1 MSDLNKVKKLNP
13 FGKFCCTIGHIPTS
27 YMEALT
33 YEEQLLW
40 FCNFLQNTVI
50 PTVNNNADAVE
61 ELQNLYI
68 ELHNYVENY
77 FDNLDVQEEINNKLD
92 EMAENGTLDEII
104 ERYINTKLIRFY
116 DNINN
121 LINDENIVE
130 NTTVITNGYTYF
142 NDKGNGIYKILDDN
156 VSLNSDIQLNNG
168 LIARLVKDNSN
179 IEYIF
184 PKSWSYRNS
193 GDIIIIKAL
202 GKILMID
209 TDTNTNWDKV
219 EEMLEDNNITHLD
232 YFFLS
237 HYHIDHMGNFVS
249 LVNNNYIDNNTIL
262 YLPQVNETM
271 EADYKYQEVMEII
284 NEKGFDYII
293 PEENSILNLGMNIT
307 LKFYNTDETYIS
319 SLSDWNN
326 ASMLILLI
334 HGNSKTLFTGDAQGN
349 AMRRAVDNGFINEK
363 IELLK
368 LNHHGVIIEND
379 SSVRAMEILQPKFA
393 IQTAQLLN
401 HRNRFQFNGDIA
413 YLKGIGTKLF
423 ATYFQD
429 DYVKFESSI
438 NTLTTIN
445 GKPLT
450 GISNSYYSRTLK
462 VNASATNNFEDGTDT
477 YPFHDLIKALASIDK
492 NASGCDYI
500 IELADGDYSTGNEVI
515 NGHQLY
521 SPVFAS
527 NDVVISIRGNSSDR
541 TAVKIHN
548 GLIFRNANI
557 DIQHCTIYND
567 NSEGIY
573 ANKTNITILDCIV
586 RNSTNEIVNNRAIRA
601 TNDSKMFIINSEIAY
616 SNEAVRSVESIIT
629 LINSNINNCTRAL
642 YNENGIINVKENC
655 TFETITNTDSN
666 NGIMNKNYYKQ
677 ITNDML
683 ETNLTVNTNF
693 AEYISC
699 KNNTV
704 SIKAVINKSDNF
716 ATGSTADIFTTNYKL
731 PEYLRPSKNIKV
743 PVFFGSGSYA
753 LSDIGYAVIKSNGGL
768 YVQNNGSTNLGNVTI
783 DICYTL

>member
-1 MSDLNKVKKLNP
+1 MNNFDYKNMTPFKWFVLENFPFIENDFEAINNYRLFCKVVEYLNK
-13 FGKFCCTIGHIPTS
+13 TIDNVNVLGN
-27 YMEALT
+27 LV
-33 YEEQLLW
+33 EQ
-40 FCNFLQNTVI
+40 FS
-50 PTVNNNADAVE
+50 D
-61 ELQNLYI
+61 
-68 ELHNYVENY
+68 Y
-77 FDNLDVQEEINNKLD
+77 FDNLDLQEEVNNKLD
-92 EMAENGTLDEII
+92 EMAQDGTLEEII
-104 ERYINTKLIRFY
+104 GRYINTKLIRFY
-116 DNINN
+116 DTITE

-130 NTTVITNGYTYF
+130 NTTVVTNGYTNF
-142 NDKGNGIYKILDDN
+142 NDKGNGIYKIVDDT
-156 VSLNSDIQLNNG
+156 VKYNSDVVLNNG
-168 LIARLVKDNSN
+168 LVARLIVDNSK

-184 PKSWSYRNS
+184 AKSWNYRNS
-193 GDIIIIKAL
+193 GDIILIKAL

-209 TDTNTNWDKV
+209 TDTNENWDMV
-219 EEMLEDNNITHLD
+219 SQMLQDNNITHID
-232 YFFLS
+232 YFFLT
-237 HYHIDHMGNFVS
+237 HYHQDHMGNFVN
-249 LVNNNYIDNNTIL
+249 LVNNNYIDSNTVL
-262 YLPQVNETM
+262 YLPQVNDAIT
-271 EADYKYQEVMEII
+271 ADPKYQEVIDII
-284 NEKGFDYII
+284 NTNGWSYTI
-293 PEENSILNLGMNIT
+293 PQENSILNLGMNIS
-307 LKFYNTDETYIS
+307 LKFYNTDETYIATQ
-319 SLSDWNN
+319 SDSWNN
-326 ASMLILLI
+326 TSMLILLT
-334 HGNSKTLFTGDAQGN
+334 HGTTKTLFTGDAQGN

-363 IELLK
+363 IDLLK

-379 SSVRAMEILQPKFA
+379 TSVRAMEILQPKYA

-423 ATYFQD
+423 ATYFQN

-438 NTLTTIN
+438 DTLTTIN

-450 GISNSYYSRTLK
+450 GISNSYYAKTLK

-500 IELADGDYSTGNEVI
+500 IELADGDYSIGNEVI
-515 NGHQLY
+515 GGHQLY

-548 GLIFRNANI
+548 GLVFRNANI

-567 NSEGIY
+567 NSEGVY
-573 ANKTNITILDCIV
+573 ANKTNITILNCII
-586 RNSTNEIVNNRAIRA
+586 RNSTNEIANSRAIRA

-616 SNEAVRSVESIIT
+616 SNEAVRSVESVIT
-629 LINSNINNCTRAL
+629 LINSNIHNCTRAL

-666 NGIMNKNYYKQ
+666 NGITNKNYYKQ

-683 ETNLTVNTNF
+683 ETNLSVNTNF

-704 SIKAVINKSDNF
+704 SIKAVIYNSDNF
-716 ATGSTADIFTTNYKL
+716 GASSTVSIFSTNYKL

-743 PVFFGSGSYA
+743 PVFFGSGGYA
-753 LSDIGYAVIKSNGGL
+753 LSDIGYAVIQSNGGL
-768 YVQNNGSTNLGNVTI
+768 YVQNNGSANLGNVTI
-783 DICYTL
+783 DISYTI